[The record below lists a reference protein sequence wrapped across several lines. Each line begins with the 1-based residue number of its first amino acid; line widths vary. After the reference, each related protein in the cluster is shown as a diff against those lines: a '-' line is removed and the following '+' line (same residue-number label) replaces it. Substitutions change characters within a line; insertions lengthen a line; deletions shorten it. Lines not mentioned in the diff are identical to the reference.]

1 MPLITCERALDRD
14 FLFDCDNPP
23 LQGLTDVIAL
33 VNYNDVDRVATTF
46 DTDNKQICTSFVLKP
61 DKRAF
66 RLEGYKLANSALAS
80 LVVKEAPA
88 VNAFLHTIGGV
99 GVTVDAEQ
107 LDAIA
112 KMALGAKLVAVV
124 ERKYKGANQESAFM
138 IFGYDSGMELATADY
153 NSNENAG
160 TLPFTLANPTD
171 EEEPKPQRIWLDTDY
186 GTTLTAFEALFGG
199 Y

>member
-1 MPLITCERALDRD
+1 MPIITCERSLSED

-23 LQGLTDVIAL
+23 LQGLTDVVAL
-33 VNYNDVDRVATTF
+33 INYNDIDRVATTF
-46 DTDNKQICTSFVLKP
+46 DPLNSQIVTSLVLKN
-61 DKRAF
+61 DKRAY
-66 RLEGYKLANSALAS
+66 RLEGYKLANSAAAE
-80 LVVKEAPA
+80 LVVKDAPA

-99 GVTVDAEQ
+99 GVTVDAQQ
-107 LDAIA
+107 LKAFA
-112 KMALGAKLVAVV
+112 NMSLGAKLVAVV

-138 IFGYDSGMELATADY
+138 VFGYDSGMELATATY

-160 TLPFTLANPTD
+160 TMPFTVANPAD
-171 EEEPKPQRIWLDTDY
+171 EEEPKPPLIWLDTNY

>member
-1 MPLITCERALDRD
+1 MAITCTRELDQD

-33 VNYNDVDRVATTF
+33 VNYNDIDRTATTF
-46 DTDNKQICTSFVLKP
+46 DNTNGQICDSFVLKSG
-61 DKRAF
+61 KRAY
-66 RLEGYKLANSALAS
+66 RLEGYKLANSAQCS

-99 GVTVDAEQ
+99 GVTVDATQ

-112 KMALGAKLVAVV
+112 KLALGAKMVAIV
-124 ERKYKGANQESAFM
+124 ERKFKGASQESAFM

-160 TLPFTLANPTD
+160 TMPFTMANATD

-186 GTTLTAFEALFGG
+186 ATTLAAFEALFGG

>member
-1 MPLITCERALDRD
+1 MALITCERELDRD
-14 FLFDCDNPP
+14 FLFDCENPP

-33 VNYNDVDRVATTF
+33 VNFNDIDRTATTF
-46 DTDNKQICTSFVLKP
+46 DSNNGQLCTSFVLKAG
-61 DKRAF
+61 KRAY

-80 LVVKEAPA
+80 LVVKEAPS

-107 LDAIA
+107 LDALA

-124 ERKYKGANQESAFM
+124 ERKFKGANQESAFM

-153 NSNENAG
+153 SSNENAG
-160 TLPFTLANPTD
+160 TFPFTVANATD

-186 GTTLTAFEALFGG
+186 ATTLAAFEALFGG

>member
-1 MPLITCERALDRD
+1 MPIITCDRALSED

-23 LQGLTDVIAL
+23 LQGLTDVVAL
-33 VNYNDVDRVATTF
+33 INYNDIDRVATTF
-46 DTDNKQICTSFVLKP
+46 DPLNSQIVTSLVLKN
-61 DKRAF
+61 DKRAY
-66 RLEGYKLANSALAS
+66 RLEGYKLANSAAAE

-88 VNAFLHTIGGV
+88 VNAFPN
-99 GVTVDAEQ
+99 
-107 LDAIA
+107 
-112 KMALGAKLVAVV
+112 MSLGAKLVAVV

-138 IFGYDSGMELATADY
+138 VFGYDSGMELTTATY

-160 TLPFTLANPTD
+160 TMPFTVANPGD
-171 EEEPKPQRIWLDTDY
+171 EEEPKPPLIWLDTDY